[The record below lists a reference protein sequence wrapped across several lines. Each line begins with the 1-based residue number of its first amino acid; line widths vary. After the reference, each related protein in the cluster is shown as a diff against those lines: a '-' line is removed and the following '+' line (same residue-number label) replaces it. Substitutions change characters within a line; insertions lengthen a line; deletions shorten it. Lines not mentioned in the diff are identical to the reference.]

1 MSEYSN
7 PFARGY
13 LKLHVLQTRSASYA
27 IYGETADGQ
36 LVHIGDAH
44 SQEAAQ
50 AVVQQLGFQ
59 TGIYSRCWE
68 ISTAHLSESSMRY
81 LEERADIA
89 TPEAFLFVAFRIPYS
104 PAVGVKLIATP
115 WTDVNLMQVD
125 GTSAEDLR
133 QVQRD
138 KGMPDDLATV
148 LFMAAQADVRILI
161 FDADAP
167 LLPGLKVYELP

>member
-13 LKLHVLQTRSASYA
+13 LKLRVMQTRTSVSA
-27 IYGETADGQ
+27 IYGEDADGRI
-36 LVHIGDAH
+36 VHIGDAH

-68 ISTAHLSESSMRY
+68 ISTAHLTDAAWRY
-81 LEERADIA
+81 LEELADIA

-104 PAVGVKLIATP
+104 PAIGVKLIATP
-115 WTDVNLMQVD
+115 WTDANLMQVD
-125 GTSAEDLR
+125 GTSVKDLR

-161 FDADAP
+161 FDAD
-167 LLPGLKVYELP
+167 